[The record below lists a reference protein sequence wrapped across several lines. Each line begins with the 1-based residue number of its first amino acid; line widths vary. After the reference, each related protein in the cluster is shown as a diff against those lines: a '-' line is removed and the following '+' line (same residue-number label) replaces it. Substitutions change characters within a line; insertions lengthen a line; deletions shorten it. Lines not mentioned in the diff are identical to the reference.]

1 VRLSRLHARLRA
13 RLQAMATIHDRWAAL
28 TVCEKVCEQT
38 GWDEKRLFHDG
49 IGKAWSW
56 LNMAVSRCDYQ

>member
-1 VRLSRLHARLRA
+1 
-13 RLQAMATIHDRWAAL
+13 M
-28 TVCEKVCEQT
+28 CEKVCEQT

-56 LNMAVSRCDYQ
+56 LNMAVRRCSYQEYLDPLLSPGLTLTLSLIHI